1 MLEVFLVSVVYW
13 ISLLFLYVWL
23 NHRVQRLT
31 ERLAMLEG
39 ESAKRQE

>member
-13 ISLLFLYVWL
+13 TSLLLLFIWL
-23 NHRVQRLT
+23 NRRVQRLS

-39 ESAKRQE
+39 DRADREE